1 MWYRQCKAPITLA
14 YSIGLLTQ
22 LTPKQSGWGVWLGTL
37 KMRDINL
44 RDMKMRHHVA
54 GMEIARHENARS
66 AIVWNTECCICLS
79 IAELLKVFTRL
90 CDDVWRWRI
99 QICTRSLGHLQRAT
113 ADSETK
119 IARLNRG
126 MSIRRCKKRMHQP
139 GEWCARARYDSGAY
153 TRVQFLDVF

>member
-1 MWYRQCKAPITLA
+1 MWYRQCKAPIMLA

-22 LTPKQSGWGVWLGTL
+22 LTPKKSGWEVWLGTL
-37 KMRDINL
+37 KMRDMNL

-54 GMEIARHENARS
+54 GVEIARHENARS

-99 QICTRSLGHLQRAT
+99 QICTRSWGICSAPQQIPKPKSLDWT
-113 ADSETK
+113 AVCPYGDVRSACTNLVND
-119 IARLNRG
+119 ARVHVTTAAPIHACN
-126 MSIRRCKKRMHQP
+126 
-139 GEWCARARYDSGAY
+139 
-153 TRVQFLDVF
+153 F